1 MSVQEFEIEVGV
13 AESMAAGS
21 PQGVWA
27 DLEGL
32 LAPGWSLARGPT
44 RVEIVVNYTHSVQ
57 SPVQLGQYISIVSY
71 PFFTV
76 VEGAD
81 TEHCRVVSLLRE
93 GAGVVVSFRGSGH
106 PNRARPFFSKVRVV
120 K

>member
-1 MSVQEFEIEVGV
+1 MRVQEFEIEVGV
-13 AESMAAGS
+13 AESLAAGS
-21 PQGVWA
+21 PEGVWA

-32 LAPGWSLARGPT
+32 LAPGWSLREGPT
-44 RVEIVVNYTHSVQ
+44 PVEILVDYTHSVQ
-57 SPVQLGQYISIVSY
+57 SPVQLGRYVSMVSY

-93 GAGVVVSFRGSGH
+93 GAGIVVSFHGSGH
-106 PNRARPFFSKVRVV
+106 PKRARSFFSKVRVV